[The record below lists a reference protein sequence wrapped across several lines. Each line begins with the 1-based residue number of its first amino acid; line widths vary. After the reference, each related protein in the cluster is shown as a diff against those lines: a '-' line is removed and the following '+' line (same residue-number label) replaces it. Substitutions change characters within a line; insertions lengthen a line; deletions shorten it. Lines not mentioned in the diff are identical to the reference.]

1 METIEF
7 YEDEEEGLPA
17 PMTRGDVLI
26 LNKAQ
31 QDGEADGAA
40 EPAAAA
46 NGGTVRTA
54 LQPVHPQDRA
64 ARKKASLQGNRM
76 LWAADTRNGMLACP

>member
-1 METIEF
+1 MVETIEF

-46 NGGTVRTA
+46 NGGTVCTDLGAMYSR
-54 LQPVHPQDRA
+54 DRA
-64 ARKKASLQGNRM
+64 AGRTASLQHAVG
-76 LWAADTRNGMLACP
+76 C

>member
-1 METIEF
+1 MVETIEF

-31 QDGEADGAA
+31 QDADADGAA
-40 EPAAAA
+40 APPTAD
-46 NGGTVRTA
+46 GGTVRPCCMPSA
-54 LQPVHPQDRA
+54 VCGEPDLPSKQ
-64 ARKKASLQGNRM
+64 S
-76 LWAADTRNGMLACP
+76 C